1 MKRTI
6 GIILGLAAA
15 ASVFAAGAVTN
26 TAQWNVPWGDRWR
39 LRAEET
45 LEAYE
50 TQININ
56 AAGSAIPLASNKVF
70 IGNAAG
76 TANAKSISGDI
87 EITTGG
93 VVSITA
99 LAITNDDIAASAGI
113 AATKIAGTALTQ
125 STTFTGDVNGA
136 WNALAITADSIVDA
150 DVNSSAAIA
159 ASKISG
165 TALTQSTVF
174 TGDVAGAYG
183 ALAIVPG
190 TIVTADLATAE
201 AASLA
206 LADTAAQKADVFGA
220 PVIASEYSAGVLIST
235 NVITLKNG
243 AGDTTTDYAVARVWL
258 ATAANAVTH
267 DGTEIEK
274 VVDKKDYWVVVTNA
288 GTVTFVITEA
298 ATTTN
303 LLSVSVGPNIAT
315 QTIPLSD

>member
-1 MKRTI
+1 MKRII
-6 GIILGLAAA
+6 GIILGLTAA
-15 ASVFAAGAVTN
+15 ASAFAAGAVTN

-76 TANAKSISGDI
+76 IANAKSISGDI
-87 EITTGG
+87 GITTGG

-99 LAITNDDIAASAGI
+99 LAITNDDIAAAASI
-113 AATKIAGTALTQ
+113 AATKIA
-125 STTFTGDVNGA
+125 
-136 WNALAITADSIVDA
+136 
-150 DVNSSAAIA
+150 
-159 ASKISG
+159 G

-174 TGDVAGAYG
+174 TGDVAGAYN

-190 TIVTADLATAE
+190 SIVTASLATAE

-206 LADTAAQKADVFGA
+206 KADTAAQKADVFGA

-243 AGDTTTDYAVARVWL
+243 AGDTTTDYAVVRVWL
-258 ATAANAVTH
+258 TTAANTVTH

-274 VVDKKDYWVVVTNA
+274 VVDKKDYWVVATNA

-303 LLSVSVGPNIAT
+303 LLSASVGPNIDT
-315 QTIPLSD
+315 QSIPLSD